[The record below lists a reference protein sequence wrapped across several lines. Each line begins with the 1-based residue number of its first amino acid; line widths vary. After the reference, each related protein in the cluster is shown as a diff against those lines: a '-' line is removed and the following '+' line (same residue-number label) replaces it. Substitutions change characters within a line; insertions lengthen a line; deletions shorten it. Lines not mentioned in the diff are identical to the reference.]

1 MLKKKLEVEVIERVW
16 DSSVTD
22 YFKISSTLIIQFG
35 CKKVGNFAFDGCL
48 GLKKVIIP
56 SSVEEIGFCAFRN
69 CTCLEKV
76 VIPGSVE
83 WIVDRSFEGCVDAI
97 VILEKPRSE
106 YKFIGRYRV
115 FDDVKDVKEE
125 IRA

>member
-1 MLKKKLEVEVIERVW
+1 MLKKKLGVEVIERVW
-16 DSSVTD
+16 DSSITD

-69 CTCLEKV
+69 CHDLKKA
-76 VIPGSVE
+76 VIPESVVEIEE
-83 WIVDRSFEGCVDAI
+83 WAFSYCWRATI
-97 VILEKPRSE
+97 ILQKPKNK
-106 YKFIGRYRV
+106 YKLGLCALW
-115 FDDVKDVKEE
+115 DCKDVKEE
-125 IRA
+125 VGN